1 MTLDASAA
9 AVLEALGAVGGPP
22 MSSLTPAD
30 ARAAYAGLALLTGEG
45 PEVAAVEHRSIGGVP
60 AVVITPHSDAPLPVL
75 VWMHGGG
82 WTIGAAD
89 ETVGTCRILA
99 AKTGCIVVS
108 LDYRLAPEHKA
119 PAAYDD
125 AISAIE
131 WVLQHAAE
139 LGGDPARVA
148 VGGESAG
155 VQLSAAAAQHF
166 GNRLSFQL
174 LVFPATDC
182 SREYPSMAE
191 NADGYLLTADVM
203 RWFYG
208 HYVDGSGIDRSDP
221 RLSPLLAADAVVAA
235 AAQALVI
242 TAGYDPLRDEGEAYA
257 ARLQAL
263 GVPCTLRRFPGQ
275 IHLFFSLGLM
285 VPEAGEAHDLAAS
298 MLREA
303 FTR

>member
-9 AVLEALGAVGGPP
+9 GVLDALRAVGGPP

-45 PEVAAVEHRSIGGVP
+45 PEVAGVAHRTIGGVP
-60 AVVITPHSDAPLPVL
+60 AVVVTPHGDGPLPVL

-99 AKTGCIVVS
+99 AKAGCIVVS

-125 AISAIE
+125 ALAAIE
-131 WVLQHAAE
+131 WVLQHAGE
-139 LGGDPARVA
+139 LGGDPSRVA

-155 VQLSAAAAQHF
+155 GQLSAAAAQHF
-166 GNRLSFQL
+166 GDRLAFQL

-208 HYVDGSGIDRSDP
+208 HYVEGSGLDRTDP
-221 RLSPLLAADAVVAA
+221 RLSPLLAADEVVAGVA
-235 AAQALVI
+235 PALVI

-257 ARLQAL
+257 ARLQAC
-263 GVPCTLRRFPGQ
+263 GVPVVHRPFPGQ
-275 IHLFFSLGLM
+275 IHLFFSLGAM
-285 VPEAGEAHDLAAS
+285 VPEAGEAHNLAAG

-303 FTR
+303 FAR

>member
-9 AVLEALGAVGGPP
+9 GLLDALRAVGGPP
-22 MSSLTPAD
+22 LSSLSPAD

-45 PEVAAVEHRSIGGVP
+45 PEVASVHHREVGGVP
-60 AVVITPHSDAPLPVL
+60 AVVVTPHGDGPLPVL

-125 AISAIE
+125 AVAAIE
-131 WVLQHAAE
+131 WVLQHAGE
-139 LGGDPARVA
+139 LGGDPSRVA

-155 VQLSAAAAQHF
+155 GQLSAAVAQHF
-166 GNRLSFQL
+166 AGRLCFQL
-174 LVFPATDC
+174 LVFPSTDA
-182 SREYPSMAE
+182 SHAYPSMEE
-191 NADGYLLTADVM
+191 NAEGYLLTAEVM
-203 RWFYG
+203 RWF
-208 HYVDGSGIDRSDP
+208 HDQYVEGSGLDIDDP
-221 RLSPLLAADAVVAA
+221 RLSPIKAPDEVVAGVA
-235 AAQALVI
+235 PALVI
-242 TAGYDPLRDEGEAYA
+242 TAGYDPLRDEGEAYV
-257 ARLQAL
+257 ARLAAVR
-263 GVPCTLRRFPGQ
+263 VPVVHRPFPGQ
-275 IHLFFSLGLM
+275 IHLFFSLGAM
-285 VPEAGEAHDLAAS
+285 VPEAAEAHDLAAS

-303 FTR
+303 FAR